1 MVNRILKTMDS
12 YISYISAKEN
22 GDFRNKSE
30 EAAYL
35 HVLIARL
42 FIKISLLVP
51 LKTSQILDIQLGNV
65 YKNDWRELFWNDVR
79 VKVPN
84 NLRKDIL
91 FTLEYVHAKFDKSV
105 LHYVKI

>member
-1 MVNRILKTMDS
+1 MVNKVLKTMDS
-12 YISYISAKEN
+12 YISNNEN
-22 GDFRNKSE
+22 GNFRNKSE

-42 FIKISLLVP
+42 FIKISLLLP
-51 LKTSQILDIQLGNV
+51 LKTSQILEIQLGNV
-65 YKNDWRELFWNDVR
+65 YKNDWRELLWNDVR

-91 FTLEYVHAKFDKSV
+91 FTLEYVHIKLKK
-105 LHYVKI
+105 KIYRKR